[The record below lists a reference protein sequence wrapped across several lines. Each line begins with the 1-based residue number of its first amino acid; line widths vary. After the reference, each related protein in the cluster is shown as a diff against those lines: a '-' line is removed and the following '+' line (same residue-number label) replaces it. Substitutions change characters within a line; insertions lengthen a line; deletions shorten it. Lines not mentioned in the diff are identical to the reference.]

1 MEKSKYIHKHIQ
13 IHGPGQRK
21 SKEGDTLHTPRSK
34 KKKRRKKYNA
44 RKYVLALLCVC
55 GWLCVYTAIEALVIA
70 CVCALILCGGVYVCM
85 FSLALHLFIRRS
97 IALSIYSFIQLGLD
111 SPTIT
116 TTCIR
121 VVPPRRHQPAF
132 LSS

>member
-21 SKEGDTLHTPRSK
+21 SKEGDTLHTPSS

-44 RKYVLALLCVC
+44 RKYVLALLCVWMVLRLHGDTSSC
-55 GWLCVYTAIEALVIA
+55 Y
-70 CVCALILCGGVYVCM
+70 CVCVCTYFMRGCVYVCM

-121 VVPPRRHQPAF
+121 VVPSRRHQPAF

>member
-21 SKEGDTLHTPRSK
+21 SKEGDTLHTPSSK
-34 KKKRRKKYNA
+34 KKEEKNITHANTYW
-44 RKYVLALLCVC
+44 LCCVC
-55 GWLCVYTAIEALVIA
+55 GWFCVYTAIQALVIA
-70 CVCALILCGGVYVCM
+70 CVCVLILCGGVYVCM

>member
-21 SKEGDTLHTPRSK
+21 SKEGDTLHTPSSK
-34 KKKRRKKYNA
+34 KERKKNNA
-44 RKYVLALLCVC
+44 RKYVLALLCVWMVLRLHGDRSSC
-55 GWLCVYTAIEALVIA
+55 Y
-70 CVCALILCGGVYVCM
+70 CVCVCTYFMRGCVYVCM